1 MKLKLYIS
9 CYTDGDFSFNNI
21 DNLFDVNNS
30 LYKGAIISY
39 THLVDGEQIF
49 FDLTCEG
56 EPNPCR
62 WAARDLMETLVCN
75 IHTHKYYLVKD
86 LYDLIITPKEE
97 LLWSGRDVQYSDI
110 LSGNYDGTVLFLD
123 IRN

>member
-97 LLWSGRDVQYSDI
+97 LLWSGRDVHYSDI